1 LHLKLDFVRSGYT
14 DSSQS
19 IAFRE
24 MMPQEIEAVFD
35 GTALQLEVPLNL
47 AVGTRVRIVVDSVL
61 PNEVKPPKT
70 FLQTA
75 QSLKLQGEPDWS
87 EKIDQYLYGET
98 LSE

>member
-1 LHLKLDFVRSGYT
+1 
-14 DSSQS
+14 
-19 IAFRE
+19 
-24 MMPQEIEAVFD
+24 MPQELEAIFD
-35 GTALQLEVPLNL
+35 GKALQLEAPLNL
-47 AVGTRVRIVVDSVL
+47 AAGTRVRIVIEDVL

-98 LSE
+98 LSDND